1 MTYEGQDL
9 VGQRRQQG
17 PFVGQLSPEQC
28 IDLWLRVTSR
38 IVKYGFDIEYRDL
51 EPPRTGIFDG
61 LRLVID
67 PDVEFEMQCFILL
80 HLFGHSIQ
88 WVAPSL
94 EGKLEALQHTT
105 NKDRFME
112 VLHDYE
118 FEAAQFGLQLLH
130 EANLRHLDQWFSDFV
145 ATDWRYVERFYREDK
160 IPPWNECI
168 VRESP
173 LLNPMPIPPLQHR
186 QVAVRFAF

>member
-1 MTYEGQDL
+1 MAYDGQDL

-17 PFVGQLSPEQC
+17 TFVGQLRPEQC

-67 PDVEFEMQCFILL
+67 RDVEFEMQCFILL
-80 HLFGHSIQ
+80 HLFGHSVQ

-130 EANLRHLDQWFSDFV
+130 EVDLRHLDQWFSDFV

-168 VRESP
+168 VREAP
-173 LLNPMPIPPLQHR
+173 LLHSMPIPPLQHR
-186 QVAVRFAF
+186 RVAVRFAF